1 MAFFDKLNEF
11 TKNLGDMTNDAI
23 ETSKLNSKVNAENAA
38 AGEEL
43 KKIGE
48 YYYGLYAA
56 EGVVAPEVLEFCE
69 AAKAHYD
76 AAKEAQDEIDRI
88 KAAQEAAKAEREAAA
103 QAAQAAAAASMQA
116 AQPAA
121 PAAPAEAPSGE
132 IICTN
137 CGNVNPAGTKFCG
150 GCGSKLEVPVAE
162 PAKRFCTG
170 CGAEIKDGLK
180 FCGECGTKVE

>member
-11 TKNLGDMTNDAI
+11 TKNLGDMTTDAI
-23 ETSKLNSKVNAENAA
+23 ETTKLNSKVNAEKTA

-48 YYYGLYAA
+48 YYYGLYAT
-56 EGVVAPEVLEFCE
+56 EGIVVPEILEFCE
-69 AAKAHYD
+69 AAKTHFD
-76 AAKEAQDEIDRI
+76 AAAEAQAEIDKI
-88 KAAQEAAKAEREAAA
+88 KEAQEAAKAEKEAAA

-116 AQPAA
+116 AA
-121 PAAPAEAPSGE
+121 PVESVAGE

-137 CGNVNPAGTKFCG
+137 CGNANPAGTKFCG
-150 GCGSKLEVPVAE
+150 GCGTKLEIPEVPAE

-170 CGAEIKDGLK
+170 CGAELKDGLK
-180 FCGECGTKVE
+180 FCGECGTRVE

>member
-23 ETSKLNSKVNAENAA
+23 ETTKLNSKVNAEKTA

-48 YYYGLYAA
+48 YYYGLYAT
-56 EGVVAPEVLEFCE
+56 EGIVVPEILEFCE
-69 AAKAHYD
+69 AAKAHFD
-76 AAKEAQDEIDRI
+76 AAEEAQAEIDKI
-88 KAAQEAAKAEREAAA
+88 KEAQEAAKAEKEA
-103 QAAQAAAAASMQA
+103 AAQAAAAASMQA
-116 AQPAA
+116 AQMATPVETVA
-121 PAAPAEAPSGE
+121 GE
-132 IICTN
+132 IVCTN

-150 GCGSKLEVPVAE
+150 GCGTKLEIPEVPAE

-170 CGAEIKDGLK
+170 CGAELKDGLK
-180 FCGECGTKVE
+180 FCGECGTRVE

>member
-23 ETSKLNSKVNAENAA
+23 ETTKLNSKVNAEKTA

-48 YYYGLYAA
+48 YYYGLYAS
-56 EGVVAPEVLEFCE
+56 EGVVVPEVLEFCE
-69 AAKAHYD
+69 AAKTHYD
-76 AAKEAQDEIDRI
+76 AAAEAQAEIDRI
-88 KAAQEAAKAEREAAA
+88 KAEAEAAKAEREAAA

-121 PAAPAEAPSGE
+121 PAEAVAGE
-132 IICTN
+132 IVCTN
-137 CGNVNPAGTKFCG
+137 CGNANPAGTKFCG
-150 GCGSKLEVPVAE
+150 GCGTKLEIPEVPAE

-170 CGAEIKDGLK
+170 CGAELKDGLK
-180 FCGECGTKVE
+180 FCGECGTRVE